1 MSIQYKMISRKD
13 NLNPEGKKKAGFYPQ
28 VVRWRTIRMREL
40 SDMVSTGTT
49 LGRME
54 VEASLRMVLE
64 RIERELLAGNHVC
77 LDEFGTFSLTAECRY
92 VESPD
97 EIRAE
102 SVKVKRVV
110 FNPSKTLTARMKT
123 GQFIRAVSK

>member
-13 NLNPEGKKKAGFYPQ
+13 NLNPDGKKKAGYYPQ
-28 VVRWRTIRMREL
+28 VVRRRTIRMREL
-40 SDMVSTGTT
+40 SEMVSTNTP

-54 VEASLRMVLE
+54 VEASLRMVID
-64 RIERELLAGNHVC
+64 RIERELFEGNHVC
-77 LDEFGTFSLTAECRY
+77 FDEFGTFSLTAECRY

-110 FNPSKTLTARMKT
+110 FSPSKTLATRMKVAR
-123 GQFIRAVSK
+123 FIRAGSQ

>member
-1 MSIQYKMISRKD
+1 
-13 NLNPEGKKKAGFYPQ
+13 
-28 VVRWRTIRMREL
+28 MREL
-40 SDMVSTGTT
+40 AEIVSEDTT

-54 VEASLRMVLE
+54 VEAALRMVLE
-64 RIERELLAGNHVC
+64 RIERELLVGNHVC
-77 LDEFGTFSLTAECRY
+77 LDEFGTFSLTAQCRY

-110 FNPSKTLTARMKT
+110 FNPSKTLTDRKS
-123 GQFIRAVSK
+123 VV